1 MHYLMPEHKV
11 LSPLEAEAVLK
22 AHSIKIEELPALV
35 YQDAALR
42 HLRMK
47 GEETPINSVVQITDV
62 RSLYSDKDSERPAD
76 RAKVKFR
83 IIKGV

>member
-22 AHSIKIEELPALV
+22 AHSITLEELPALV
-35 YQDAALR
+35 YQDAALK

-47 GEETPINSVVQITDV
+47 GEETPINSVVKITVV
-62 RSLYSDKDSERPAD
+62 RSLYSDKDSENAID
-76 RAKVKFR
+76 RTKVKYR

>member
-1 MHYLMPEHKV
+1 M
-11 LSPLEAEAVLK
+11 LK

-47 GEETPINSVVQITDV
+47 GEETPINSVVQITVV